1 MLLQEVEQA
10 SDAMDVA
17 ATEEERQIAYE
28 TWEERVFQYYDKG
41 FRIVTLIGFSGAGK
55 TFLAHRLRRELSD
68 DWTVLPP
75 HADVIRGTDITIE
88 WTQLV
93 SKSDE
98 PRRRVLA
105 DCDGEAFR
113 LAIDA
118 LMNGR
123 DIDPQMRRSIVIT
136 ALASAYILMLP
147 AGELID
153 RSKYKLTGRLVE
165 RFDMIVKAILAL
177 QRIVQQ
183 SRDAREALHEGLKME
198 AIAEALQY
206 EFRCEQPIHV
216 LFAQADKMPAEPSAR
231 RRSAHVRA
239 GARAD
244 ALPHHRE
251 PLHELPLRL
260 LLRVRGTQS
269 RTTLSRSTTTC
280 RRTEPW
286 PRSAGST
293 TMLEAKPRDR
303 RRTAT
308 AMKIRRF
315 FDPAFRRHPA
325 GCRADERCRKG
336 FTAYAA
342 NRRVVASGHRRR
354 AGVVRVLD
362 GALGQRRKTAPR
374 RQSERIARSA
384 RLSVEGIS
392 GDLGGGAERARE
404 PDPARSRDPHVG
416 HPAVDAARERSRA
429 RRGVRDHRSH
439 SRAPAESDRRLV
451 Q

>member
-1 MLLQEVEQA
+1 MNCPSCGSTDINLESRTCRNCGDSIDAAPPEEAVLLQEVEQA
-10 SDAMDVA
+10 SDAMDEA

-93 SKSDE
+93 SKTDE

-123 DIDPQMRRSIVIT
+123 DIDPKMRRSIVIT
-136 ALASAYILMLP
+136 ALASAYMLMLP
-147 AGELID
+147 ADELID

-183 SRDAREALHEGLKME
+183 SRNAREALHEGLRME

-206 EFRCEQPIHV
+206 EFRCQQPIHV
-216 LFAQADKMPAEPSAR
+216 LFAQADKMPANHPHEDDPHMYALAHARTLYRTIESHFANFRFDFCCAFEGHNANNAFEVDYNLPSY
-231 RRSAHVRA
+231 
-239 GARAD
+239 
-244 ALPHHRE
+244 
-251 PLHELPLRL
+251 
-260 LLRVRGTQS
+260 GTVAAFH
-269 RTTLSRSTTTC
+269 
-280 RRTEPW
+280 W
-286 PRSAGST
+286 IDD
-293 TMLEAKPRDR
+293 MLEATPRDR
-303 RRTAT
+303 ARTAT
-308 AMKIRRF
+308 AMKIRRLV
-315 FDPAFRRHPA
+315 DPAFRKA
-325 GCRADERCRKG
+325 
-336 FTAYAA
+336 
-342 NRRVVASGHRRR
+342 
-354 AGVVRVLD
+354 
-362 GALGQRRKTAPR
+362 
-374 RQSERIARSA
+374 SA
-384 RLSVEGIS
+384 RVS
-392 GDLGGGAERARE
+392 G
-404 PDPARSRDPHVG
+404 
-416 HPAVDAARERSRA
+416 
-429 RRGVRDHRSH
+429 
-439 SRAPAESDRRLV
+439 
-451 Q
+451 